1 MRAEEKLHF
10 AVADYVKLAYPD
22 VIFISD
28 SSGVRVSPGTAK
40 KLKRTR
46 SNHTHIDIYFLEPR
60 KGKCGLFLELKAVDI
75 YQKKNPELFLKSD
88 HVNDQDRTI
97 KMLNKKHY
105 KACFAIKFDQA
116 KQIIDEYLNDN

>member
-1 MRAEEKLHF
+1 MGPEERVHF
-10 AVADYVKLAYPD
+10 AIADYLRLQYPS
-22 VIFISD
+22 VVFLSE
-28 SSGVRVSPGTAK
+28 SSGVRTTPGLAK

-46 SNHTHIDIYFLEPR
+46 SNHTHLDLYILEPK
-60 KGKCGLFLELKAVDI
+60 KGYHALILELKAKDI

-97 KMLNKKHY
+97 KMLNKKYY

-116 KQIIDEYLNDN
+116 KQIIDEYLND

>member
-1 MRAEEKLHF
+1 MGPEERVHF
-10 AVADYVKLAYPD
+10 AIADYLRLQYPS
-22 VIFISD
+22 VVFLSE
-28 SSGVRVSPGTAK
+28 SSGVRTTPGLAK

-46 SNHTHIDIYFLEPR
+46 SNHTHQDLYILEPK
-60 KGKCGLFLELKAVDI
+60 KGYHALILELKAKDI

-116 KQIIDEYLNDN
+116 KQIIDEYLND

>member
-1 MRAEEKLHF
+1 MGPEERVHF
-10 AVADYVKLAYPD
+10 AIADYLRLQYPS
-22 VIFISD
+22 VVFLSE
-28 SSGVRVSPGTAK
+28 SSGVRTTPGLAK

-46 SNHTHIDIYFLEPR
+46 SNHTHADLYILEPR
-60 KGKCGLFLELKAVDI
+60 KDKCGLILELKAVDI

-116 KQIIDEYLNDN
+116 KQIIDEYLND